1 LDLKLLLKRGA
12 LISAANWPV
21 VAIQFAAQTTFKVLL
36 AVPTLG
42 AAVLVT
48 VLVDADLVTL
58 VQLSTRDSVASIAD
72 ALAAHAAAGP
82 IEREPITAARLQAA
96 SAFSLERFANGC
108 QRWFARYVILGLALF
123 VVYGL
128 SGAGYL
134 GLGVVAYRDGGS
146 VIALAALGSVLFVL
160 WITCVNLIYLV
171 LQIAIAMEDVGVGRA
186 ARRVIGFIR
195 AEYRQL
201 GGVFLVVLAMVVAA
215 TVASML
221 AWSGVGLIAFVP
233 LVGLAVIPLQLVG
246 LLLQGLL
253 FEYIG
258 LTALGA
264 YATLYRR
271 FIYAEL
277 TAAAAMGSDWEAV
290 RSAPPSARSA
300 S

>member
-1 LDLKLLLKRGA
+1 
-12 LISAANWPV
+12 
-21 VAIQFAAQTTFKVLL
+21 
-36 AVPTLG
+36 
-42 AAVLVT
+42 VLVT
-48 VLVDADLVTL
+48 VLVDADLATL
-58 VQLSTRDSVASIAD
+58 VQLSTRESVASIAD
-72 ALAAHAAAGP
+72 ALAAHPWALAAFLIAFLIVMVGGSVFMFLVKGGTMAVLLAAHAAAGP

-96 SAFSLERFANGC
+96 SAFSLERFADGC
-108 QRWFARYVILGLALF
+108 QRWFARYVLLGVVLF
-123 VVYGL
+123 VVYGV

-146 VIALAALGSVLFVL
+146 VIALAALASVLFVL
-160 WITCVNLIYLV
+160 WITGVNLVYLV

-195 AEYRQL
+195 AEYREL

-277 TAAAAMGSDWEAV
+277 TSAAATGSDWEAV